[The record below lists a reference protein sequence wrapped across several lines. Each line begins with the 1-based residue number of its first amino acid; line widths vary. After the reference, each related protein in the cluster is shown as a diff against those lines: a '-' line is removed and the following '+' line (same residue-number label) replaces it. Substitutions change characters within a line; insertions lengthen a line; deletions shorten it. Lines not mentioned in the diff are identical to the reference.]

1 MKRSKRFEVLEA
13 RPVHED
19 GFVRE
24 WPEVGLVAVN
34 GPNDPKPGIKI
45 ENGVVVEMDGIKRS
59 DFDMIDQFIADHAIN
74 LEMAEKVAAMDS
86 QELAK
91 MIVDINVLG
100 KRS

>member
-74 LEMAEKVAAMDS
+74 LRWRRRLPPWI

-91 MIVDINVLG
+91 MIVDINVPR